1 MKMFSKIRLV
11 LVVVLV
17 GLCAEAEGPKGME
30 VFRPGEVKVGGEMLR
45 RMEITAERAMAL
57 DFENL
62 FARHFRVRKENP
74 DVWGGFA
81 GYGMVLDGIVKAAA
95 HGVCGEKLV
104 EFKKKWIADLIRT
117 QTADGDI
124 SIFAAGKGWWDDH
137 EKAYILQAL
146 VLDHRYFGEVAS
158 LEAAVKLA
166 GYMMGHGATAQLGLD
181 TAFVMLAE
189 ETGDKKYLEYAK
201 AAFAEE
207 GDMWDYNRALVVNS
221 VGHVYTC
228 LQRILAQVQ
237 YGRVA
242 GVRTEA
248 MERSEARLWEKL
260 LKEDYMSIS
269 GTCSGMPCA
278 GEMWDDS
285 QRGLGRWGET
295 CATAYLLKLA
305 AEVERRDGAARFG
318 DLYERALWNA
328 FYGAQAGDG
337 SKMRYFV
344 PFDECGQ
351 WYERET
357 YCCPNNY
364 RRMVFEVP
372 DAVVMRATDGVV
384 VNLYAPCEVKA
395 EGIEMKVETAYPES
409 GAVKI
414 WYKDAKGAA
423 LYLRVPAWC
432 EGATVDGKKVAAE
445 KGWARIAGDW
455 KAGREVKVDLP
466 MVPRLVKGTK
476 AQGNRVAVMC
486 GPRVFGVSPEKLTDK
501 RNYAADIMFL
511 EAGRPMEY
519 TGKGVKVTFGMN
531 SRNLDE
537 MGTELVPFMD
547 EKRTRT
553 FFPFVEKKGIAW
565 VDALKGNEKVGV
577 WTRELQAR

>member
-1 MKMFSKIRLV
+1 MKKIILIGF
-11 LVVVLV
+11 VVA
-17 GLCAEAEGPKGME
+17 GLCVQAQGPKNL
-30 VFRPGEVKVGGEMLR
+30 VAFRPGEVKVGGEILR
-45 RMEITAERAMAL
+45 RMEITAKRAMAL

-104 EFKKKWIADLIRT
+104 EFKKKWMSDLIRT
-117 QTADGDI
+117 QTADGNI
-124 SIFAAGKGWWDDH
+124 TIFGGGPGWWDDH
-137 EKAYILQAL
+137 EKAYILQSM
-146 VLDHRYFGEVAS
+146 VLDHRYFGEKAS
-158 LEAAVKLA
+158 LDAAVKLA
-166 GYMMGHGATAQLGLD
+166 GYMMAHHSTAQLGLD
-181 TAFVMLAE
+181 TAFIMLAE
-189 ETGDKKYLEYAK
+189 ETGDKKYLQYAK
-201 AAFAEE
+201 EAFAEE
-207 GDMWDYNRALVVNS
+207 GTMWDYNHALNVNS
-221 VGHVYTC
+221 VNHVYTC

-242 GVRTEA
+242 GVWTKE
-248 MERSEARLWEKL
+248 MDESEKKLWKKL
-260 LKEDYMSIS
+260 FEEDYMSIS

-285 QRGLGRWGET
+285 QRGMGRWGET
-295 CATAYLLKLA
+295 CATAYLLRLA
-305 AEVERRDGAARFG
+305 AEVERRDGAAEFG

-328 FYGAQAGDG
+328 FYGAQAADG

-344 PFDECGQ
+344 PFDESGE

-372 DAVVMRATDGVV
+372 DAVILRAADGVV

-395 EGIEMKVETAYPES
+395 EGIEMKVETTYPES

-414 WYKDAKGAA
+414 WYKNAKGAA

-432 EGATVDGKKVAAE
+432 EGATVDGKKIAAE
-445 KGWARIAGDW
+445 KGWARIVGDW
-455 KAGREVKVDLP
+455 KEGKEVRLDLP
-466 MVPRLVKGTK
+466 MVPRIVKGTK

-486 GPRVFGVSPEKLTDK
+486 GPRVFGVSGDNLADK
-501 RNYAADIMFL
+501 RRYAADIIML
-511 EAGRPMEY
+511 ENKPMEY
-519 TGKGVKVTFGMN
+519 TGKGVKATFG
-531 SRNLDE
+531 SCGRNLDE
-537 MGTELVPFMD
+537 VKTELVPFMN
-547 EKRTRT
+547 EKRWRT
-553 FFPFVEKKGIAW
+553 FFPFVERKGNAW
-565 VDALKGNEKVGV
+565 ADALKGGAKIEP
-577 WTRELQAR
+577 WTKEL

>member
-1 MKMFSKIRLV
+1 MKMLTMACVATCGICAMAQGPE
-11 LVVVLV
+11 
-17 GLCAEAEGPKGME
+17 GLRP
-30 VFRPGEVKVGGEMLR
+30 FRPGEVKVGGEIAR
-45 RMEITAERAMAL
+45 RMEVTAERAMAL

-62 FARHFRVRKENP
+62 FARHFRTRKDNP

-95 HGVCGEKLV
+95 HGVLGERLV
-104 EFKKKWIADLIRT
+104 EFKRKWIADLVRT

-137 EKAYILQAL
+137 EKAYIIQAL
-146 VLDHRYFGEVAS
+146 VLDHRYFGEKAS
-158 LEAAVKLA
+158 LDAAAKLA
-166 GYMMGHGATAQLGLD
+166 GYMMAHGAVAQLGLD
-181 TAFVMLAE
+181 TAFVMLSE
-189 ETGDKKYLEYAK
+189 ETGDRRYLEYAK
-201 AAFAEE
+201 TAFAEE

-237 YGRVA
+237 YARVA

-248 MERSEARLWEKL
+248 MERSEARLWRKL
-260 LKEDYMSIS
+260 FDEDYMSVS

-295 CATAYLLKLA
+295 CATAYLLRLA
-305 AEVERRDGAARFG
+305 AEVERRDGAAEFG
-318 DLYERALWNA
+318 DLYERTLWNA
-328 FYGAQAGDG
+328 FYGAQAADG

-344 PFDECGQ
+344 PFDESGE

-372 DAVVMRATDGVV
+372 DSVVLRAADGAV
-384 VNLYAPCEVKA
+384 VNLYAPCEAKA
-395 EGIEMKVETAYPES
+395 DGIEMKVETAYPES
-409 GAVKI
+409 GAVKV
-414 WYKDAKGAA
+414 WYRDAKGAA
-423 LYLRVPAWC
+423 LYLRIPAWC
-432 EGATVDGKKVAAE
+432 GEATVDGKKVVAE
-445 KGWARIAGDW
+445 RGWARIAGDW
-455 KAGREVKVDLP
+455 KTGREVKLDLP
-466 MVPRLVKGTK
+466 MTPRLVRGTK

-486 GPRVFGVSPEKLTDK
+486 GPRVFGVSPDNLSDK
-501 RNYAADIMFL
+501 RRYAADIISL
-511 EAGRPMEY
+511 VAGRPMEF
-519 TGKGVKVTFGMN
+519 TGKGVKVTFGTN

-537 MGTELVPFMD
+537 VRSELVPFMD
-547 EKRTRT
+547 EKRWRT
-553 FFPFVEKKGIAW
+553 FFPLVVKKGIAW
-565 VDALKGNEKVGV
+565 EDALKDGSFAVRP
-577 WTRELQAR
+577 WTCELTSP